1 MGMHLREIDT
11 TDGSPQPASTI
22 GDVLHAGSV
31 VPDQGD
37 RGAVGRAA
45 TANGLVGVVLFAAA
59 FGAFAWANT
68 GDLGRSAMQLRLA
81 VPILTAAV
89 GVFFSARAIR
99 FAARAKSALGVP
111 ASIMSLL
118 VNYGMMLFGGL
129 EVLVSTFSFTRGR
142 QLRRFGRV
150 LLPGVS
156 PGEAWAKRSQA
167 PRFVASLDDATRA
180 AIADQWRENGR
191 TEHASV
197 AAFARLTLDLMAL
210 GAPPELV
217 TAANQDSLDEIRHA
231 EMCFGLARS
240 IDDRAES
247 PAPFA
252 EAARA
257 RTLPRSRALALA
269 ALAVDSLV
277 DGALHEGVSAR
288 IIAKLAR
295 RTDDDIVRA
304 ILKEIAADEGR
315 HARHGWDV
323 VQWCLLE
330 GGDVVAAALRGAV
343 GRLPRAMRSAIPEAA
358 RFGAWEKYGLMGEE
372 LEAAEY
378 DAARV
383 ELEART
389 KKLLASNEER
399 RAAA

>member
-1 MGMHLREIDT
+1 MGMHLREVDT
-11 TDGSPQPASTI
+11 TGGSPSPASTS
-22 GDVLHAGSV
+22 GDILQAT
-31 VPDQGD
+31 PGD

-45 TANGLVGVVLFAAA
+45 MANGLVAGLLFAAA
-59 FGAFAWANT
+59 VAAFAWVVTA
-68 GDLGRSAMQLRLA
+68 DLGRSAMLSRLA

-99 FAARAKSALGVP
+99 FAARAKSTIGVA
-111 ASIMSLL
+111 ASILTLL
-118 VNYGMMLFGGL
+118 VNYGMMFFGGL
-129 EVLVSTFSFTRGR
+129 IVLSSTFAFTRGR

-150 LLPGVS
+150 LLPEVV
-156 PGEAWAKRSQA
+156 PGDSWAKLSQA
-167 PRFVASLDDATRA
+167 PLFVASLDGATRS
-180 AIADQWRENGR
+180 AIAHQWRENGR

-217 TAANQDSLDEIRHA
+217 TAANQDSLEEIRHA
-231 EMCFGLARS
+231 ELCFGLARA
-240 IDDRAES
+240 IDGCAEG
-247 PAPFA
+247 PAPFS

-257 RTLPRSRALALA
+257 RTLPRSRPLALA

-288 IIAKLAR
+288 IIAKLGR
-295 RTDDDIVRA
+295 RAQDHVVRA
-304 ILKEIAADEGR
+304 ILKQIAADEGR

-330 GGDVVAAALRGAV
+330 GGETVAAALRGALD
-343 GRLPRAMRSAIPEAA
+343 RLPLAMRSAIPEAA
-358 RFGAWEKYGLMGEE
+358 RSGAWEKYGLMGEG
-372 LEAAEY
+372 LEASEY
-378 DAARV
+378 EAARV

-389 KKLLASNEER
+389 TKLLASRAER